1 MVLTY
6 AGSLKGAI
14 IMGKLGNDGKKWH
27 DNHIV
32 LLVRGYVDGLSNE
45 DIATLLGR
53 KPSIIFPRL
62 CGLGIYQATGL
73 HTYAKSNRI
82 YIPRLLKALHN
93 PEDTGK
99 EILNLLVQ
107 SGKYSRHGNHLHY
120 ETSAGNNPTPNQG
133 TLPSN
138 HQKYVGGVSN
148 SGEVTVE
155 DYSIMTAEAM
165 RTTMDTEEKRQ
176 AQDLRSALMDEIRR
190 QVREGILGALPDI
203 GKSSTNIL
211 IVGDSAIKAEVMEH
225 ITEECGYKITQVC
238 TAKDVQYLPGLFGDI
253 TVYNF
258 DWSEGVTLG
267 E

>member
-14 IMGKLGNDGKKWH
+14 IMGKLENDGKKWY

-45 DIATLLGR
+45 DIAESLGR
-53 KPSIIFPRL
+53 KPSTILPRL

-73 HTYAKSNRI
+73 YTYVINTRI
-82 YIPRLLKALHN
+82 YIPRLRKSLQN
-93 PEDTGK
+93 PEDTGN
-99 EILNLLVQ
+99 EILNQLIG
-107 SGKYSRHGNHLHY
+107 SGKYSRHGNYLHY
-120 ETSAGNNPTPNQG
+120 VTSAGKNPTPNQG

-138 HQKYVGGVSN
+138 RQNYIGV
-148 SGEVTVE
+148 
-155 DYSIMTAEAM
+155 DDLSIMTAEAM

-203 GKSSTNIL
+203 GKTSTNIL